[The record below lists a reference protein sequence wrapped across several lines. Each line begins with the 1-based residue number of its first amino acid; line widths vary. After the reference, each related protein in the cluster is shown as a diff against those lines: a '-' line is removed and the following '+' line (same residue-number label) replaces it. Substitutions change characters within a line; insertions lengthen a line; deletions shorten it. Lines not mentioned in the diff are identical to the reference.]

1 LRIGTGGAAA
11 VDDRRLTIF
20 CVAFQ
25 RPYHRRMRGIVNQVI
40 GQLLSSSRPFSST
53 EVAQAAGVSRQA
65 AHKQLRHLV
74 RAGRLSMQG
83 NARARR
89 YARVVPLRT
98 RLDVASAGSLFR
110 LSARLLLDETTSGEV
125 TLDFTGVAD
134 IGEEF
139 LDEIFLVWAPAH
151 PHVTLRIA
159 HLPSRFASMLF
170 SLARKHPAAP

>member
-1 LRIGTGGAAA
+1 MPIASAGPPS
-11 VDDRRLTIF
+11 VDDSRLTIF
-20 CVAFQ
+20 CLALQ

-53 EVAQAAGVSRQA
+53 EVAVAAGVSRQA
-65 AHKQLRHLV
+65 AHKQLRNLV
-74 RAGRLSMQG
+74 RAGTLSMAG

-89 YARVVPLRT
+89 YAKVVPLRS

-110 LSARLLLDETTSGEV
+110 LSARLLLDDVGPGEV
-125 TLDFTGVAD
+125 TLDFTGVVD

-151 PHVTLRIA
+151 PAVTLRIA

-170 SLARKHPAAP
+170 NLARKRSMP